1 MKKPALRGLCA
12 ALLCAVLAGCAP
24 ADQPLFTPSPSGAPA
39 QGQGE
44 TAEASAQPEQPFS
57 LTLCLGDQAPKSLD
71 PNLSAGLDSHSYLL
85 HLYEGLYRYDEEG
98 KVRPGVALD
107 SQASQDGLT
116 WTIRLREDAC
126 WTDGRPV
133 RAEDFVY
140 SLRRLADPETGALY
154 GYDMA
159 LYFENGE
166 AVALGELPPE
176 ALGVTALSDTELE
189 LRLSQP
195 CAFLEEVLA
204 HPCLV
209 PLREDQP
216 LDGSCTCGPYR
227 LKEMDEDALV
237 LERNPSYTGE
247 ASALAEELRFVF
259 GREAAMVG
267 LSSGQVDFVLERQA
281 TEDAEGVVNASCPRT
296 GSRVLVFQQQGPLG
310 DEALRRALYL
320 TVDQEKAAQSLA
332 DGSLAAKALVGPGV
346 LAPDGTDF
354 YSEGGAYILGSAQ
367 ERRAQAEALL
377 AQARLPEEPLRLLV
391 YGDEKILRLATG
403 IAEDWQ
409 AALKVEVQLE
419 TPGFMAFFDE
429 YFAGNFDVALWSS
442 VPDFASPLLLLQD
455 FETDGYANCLG
466 FSNAAFDGLVEQAR
480 PLGMASL
487 EGRQAMHQAEELLLE
502 ESAVCPLTHY
512 ATLYAKREALQ
523 GETILHSGLVLFGGA
538 RCS

>member
-1 MKKPALRGLCA
+1 MPWA
-12 ALLCAVLAGCAP
+12 
-24 ADQPLFTPSPSGAPA
+24 TGAPRA
-39 QGQGE
+39 W
-44 TAEASAQPEQPFS
+44 TP
-57 LTLCLGDQAPKSLD
+57 T
-71 PNLSAGLDSHSYLL
+71 LSAGLDSHSYLL

-227 LKEMDEDALV
+227 LREMDEDALV

-281 TEDAEGVVNASCPRT
+281 AEDAEGVVNASCPRT
-296 GSRVLVFQQQGPLG
+296 AAGCWSFSNRAPWANEGAAPGPVPDG
-310 DEALRRALYL
+310 GPGKGRPEPGRRLPGG
-320 TVDQEKAAQSLA
+320 Q
-332 DGSLAAKALVGPGV
+332 ALVGPGV

-354 YSEGGAYILGSAQ
+354 YVEGGAYIRGSAQ

-466 FSNAAFDGLVEQAR
+466 FSNAAFDGLVEQA
-480 PLGMASL
+480 PA
-487 EGRQAMHQAEELLLE
+487 
-502 ESAVCPLTHY
+502 PWD
-512 ATLYAKREALQ
+512 
-523 GETILHSGLVLFGGA
+523 GLPGG
-538 RCS
+538 